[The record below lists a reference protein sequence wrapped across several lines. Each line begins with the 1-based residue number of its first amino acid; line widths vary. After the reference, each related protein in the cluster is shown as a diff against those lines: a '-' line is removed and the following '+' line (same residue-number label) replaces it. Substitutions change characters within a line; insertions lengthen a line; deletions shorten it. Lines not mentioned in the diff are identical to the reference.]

1 VLRDV
6 FILLE
11 SPCQPGAIVEAA
23 VSNARMKWVGCL
35 CAFLAPAL
43 IAGPDSP
50 FNSAAVQVQPSVRP
64 SNVWVMA
71 REAQS
76 DQLEKGRSYRLYEE
90 PQQLVIILT
99 VRHDSLEPATAD
111 QQAFT
116 RQLLVAVRDNDDA
129 PVAVE
134 TAGTFWRP
142 HAVDQP
148 ARVQLDESEP
158 LQIAPRRSIEW
169 ELRLERA
176 DGQRFATGLH
186 TIDFSLGGPF
196 RALRLPDGSRL
207 GSSNSETVLT
217 IRLGPPTNARERGN
231 MHALAAQKAMQ
242 ERRYADAA
250 AAAERARDADPSGF
264 GAYAVLGGAYLQ
276 LDRCA
281 EAVAAL
287 EKVVEIARTGRT
299 AIPEWLAQAYVCVGD
314 VPNAIRVLGLRDIP
328 KAQLDAEIARRR
340 QLIEGRRRQN
350 PRRDH

>member
-1 VLRDV
+1 
-6 FILLE
+6 
-11 SPCQPGAIVEAA
+11 
-23 VSNARMKWVGCL
+23 
-35 CAFLAPAL
+35 
-43 IAGPDSP
+43 
-50 FNSAAVQVQPSVRP
+50 
-64 SNVWVMA
+64 MA

-99 VRHDSLEPATAD
+99 VRHDSFEPATAD

-142 HAVDQP
+142 LAVDQL

-186 TIDFSLGGPF
+186 TIDFSLAGPF

-217 IRLGPPTNARERGN
+217 IRLGPPTNARERGR
-231 MHALAAQKAMQ
+231 MYSLAAQEAME

-250 AAAERARDADPSGF
+250 AAAQRALDADPSGL
-264 GAYAVLGGAYLQ
+264 GLGPYVVLGIASLH

-281 EAVAAL
+281 EAAAAL
-287 EKVVEIARTGRT
+287 EKVFQMALTGRT
-299 AIPEWLAQAYVCVGD
+299 AIPELLAQAYVCLGD
-314 VPNAIRVLGLRDIP
+314 VPNAIRILGLRDIP

-340 QLIEGRRRQN
+340 QIVASRRRQN
-350 PRRDH
+350 PRREH